1 MKPIVAIISLIFSQ
15 AALAGVTSLSVAD
28 EAAAFKAAGFKQ
40 HGKHWKSCKDSGAS
54 YVPGNIE
61 KVQDLNG
68 DGLPEVV
75 ISEGGTGCYGDTGIG
90 YALVSKQA
98 DGGWKV
104 VTHGIGIL
112 TVLPTK
118 GKDGWPDIEIG
129 GPGFCFPIERWNG
142 SAYKQVSLQYDG
154 KPCKR

>member
-1 MKPIVAIISLIFSQ
+1 MKLIITILSLVFSQ
-15 AALAGVTSLSVAD
+15 ASLAGANSLSASD

-40 HGKHWKSCKDSGAS
+40 HGKAWKSCSDSGSS
-54 YVPGNIE
+54 YVPGAIE
-61 KVQDLNG
+61 QVKDLNG
-68 DGLPEVV
+68 DGQPEA
-75 ISEGGTGCYGDTGIG
+75 IITESGTGCYGDTGVG

-98 DGGWKV
+98 DGKWKLI
-104 VTHGIGIL
+104 THGVGIL
-112 TVLPTK
+112 TVRSTR

-142 SAYKQVSLQYDG
+142 SAYKQYQLQYDG